1 MTRRELVQ
9 MAAAAAVP
17 GSPTKFFSKEEF
29 AMVDELSELIIPT
42 DSHSPGAR
50 AAQVASYID
59 GRLAETVEASTKQR
73 WRDGLSRINTL
84 SRTVHGKPFLE
95 ATPDQ
100 RVALLTRVSKDDEPF
115 FRELKSRVAR
125 AYYTSEIGIHQEMEY
140 KGNVVLQDF
149 VGYEVK

>member
-1 MTRRELVQ
+1 MTRRELVR

-17 GSPTKFFSKEEF
+17 GSPTKFFTKEEF
-29 AMVDELSELIIPT
+29 LMVDELSELIIPT

-59 GRLAETVEASTKQR
+59 GRLAEAVEPSMKQK
-73 WRDGLSRINTL
+73 WRDGLNRINAL
-84 SRTVHGKPFLE
+84 SRTAHGKSFLE
-95 ATPDQ
+95 AASDQ
-100 RVALLTRVSKDDEPF
+100 RVALLNQMLKDDEPF

-125 AYYTSEIGIHQEMEY
+125 AYYTSKIGIHQELEY
-140 KGNVVLQDF
+140 KGNVVLQEF